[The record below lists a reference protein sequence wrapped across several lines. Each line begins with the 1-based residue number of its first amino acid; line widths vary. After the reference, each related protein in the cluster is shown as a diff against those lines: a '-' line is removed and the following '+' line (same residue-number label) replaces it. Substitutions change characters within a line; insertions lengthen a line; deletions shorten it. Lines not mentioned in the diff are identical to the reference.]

1 MISIDC
7 ELAGVP
13 LANPILAASGTFG
26 FGKPYADLYPLRKL
40 GGIVSKGL
48 TLTPRIGNSGTR
60 LYETPSGIMNSIGL
74 ENPGIHAFLEHE
86 LSEMTSHGTAVIV
99 NLGGGTIREYT
110 EGAELLT
117 EASLKLRSSGKRA
130 VDMIE
135 LNISCPN
142 IKEGGLAFG
151 VENEQAQEVVRAVRK
166 ATTLPLLVKLSPGAR
181 DLKEMARMCEAEG
194 ADGLSL
200 INTIQAMA
208 IDIRERR
215 SVFDRAY
222 AGLSGPAIKPIA
234 LRMVHQVARSV
245 SIPVVGIGG
254 ISSAEDILEFI
265 MAGAAAVQIGTYNF
279 INLRAGNTLAE
290 ELIELMESEGIH
302 SLDDIRGII

>member
-1 MISIDC
+1 
-7 ELAGVP
+7 
-13 LANPILAASGTFG
+13 
-26 FGKPYADLYPLRKL
+26 
-40 GGIVSKGL
+40 
-48 TLTPRIGNSGTR
+48 
-60 LYETPSGIMNSIGL
+60 
-74 ENPGIHAFLEHE
+74 
-86 LSEMTSHGTAVIV
+86 
-99 NLGGGTIREYT
+99 
-110 EGAELLT
+110 
-117 EASLKLRSSGKRA
+117 
-130 VDMIE
+130 
-135 LNISCPN
+135 
-142 IKEGGLAFG
+142 
-151 VENEQAQEVVRAVRK
+151 
-166 ATTLPLLVKLSPGAR
+166 
-181 DLKEMARMCEAEG
+181 MARMCEAEG

-279 INLRAGNTLAE
+279 INLRAGDTLAE